1 MTGRIT
7 DSQMVKDSNVMV
19 DQRKF
24 LEAEKNHSDIPFT
37 NVFDKGFRNVL
48 DALKKEGQKCVQP
61 TYSKGDSQ
69 FTGEETLY
77 SALIAMIRSGN
88 ERAVKR
94 CKMSWFVKRG
104 CAFQLWE
111 TSLVC
116 DHWESWT
123 FQVNFMYDKFL

>member
-7 DSQMVKDSNVMV
+7 DSQMVKDSNILV

-24 LEAEKNHSDIPFT
+24 SEAEKKHSDIPFT

-48 DALKKEGQKCVQP
+48 DALKEGQKCVQP

-77 SALIAMIRSGN
+77 SALIVMIRSGN
-88 ERAVKR
+88 ERAVQR

-104 CAFQLWE
+104 CAFQLWD

-116 DHWESWT
+116 DHWEAWT

>member
-1 MTGRIT
+1 M
-7 DSQMVKDSNVMV
+7 
-19 DQRKF
+19 
-24 LEAEKNHSDIPFT
+24 PFT

-48 DALKKEGQKCVQP
+48 DALKEEQKCVQP
-61 TYSKGDSQ
+61 TYSKGGSQ

-77 SALIAMIRSGN
+77 SAVIAMIRSGN

-111 TSLVC
+111 ISLVC
-116 DHWESWT
+116 DLWESWT